1 MTAGMLMAWLVDNW
15 LVLGFDMGPTQDEL
29 CLRPCQYED
38 ELGQKD
44 SRKESVAG
52 VRLTLQIHPSR

>member
-1 MTAGMLMAWLVDNW
+1 MAWLVDNW

-29 CLRPCQYED
+29 CLHPYQYED